1 MLKKDYLKLFPTD
14 WVFWTMLGISSL
26 HLSDV
31 QAAKDSF
38 QHALQTTNQIEPF
51 HYLSQCHI
59 MEGDIKSAIF
69 VLRRATES
77 VLNSSFPI
85 CWNTV
90 CSTERFRFVRLF
102 SYPLSR
108 ASPAS
113 TIVRK
118 PKID

>member
-26 HLSDV
+26 HQSNV

-51 HYLSQCHI
+51 LYLSQCHI

-69 VLRRATES
+69 VLRRATEF
-77 VLNSSFPI
+77 V
-85 CWNTV
+85 
-90 CSTERFRFVRLF
+90 FRFAIL
-102 SYPLSR
+102 
-108 ASPAS
+108 
-113 TIVRK
+113 
-118 PKID
+118 IDTKQISNRVGLGICGIGCSLRMFTEHLEAIHSLL